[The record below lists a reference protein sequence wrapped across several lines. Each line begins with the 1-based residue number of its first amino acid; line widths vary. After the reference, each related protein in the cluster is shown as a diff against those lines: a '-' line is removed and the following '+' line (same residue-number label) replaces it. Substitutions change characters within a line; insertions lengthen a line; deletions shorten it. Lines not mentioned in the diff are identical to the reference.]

1 MKNINISISEIEFN
15 KFRLKSTPLSFSEL
29 LDLVSR
35 ELTRQKLSESLR
47 LSEESGLSSMTAS
60 DSRIRVSHAVYQEY
74 SSVLQRPKFARFP
87 DFFSNAQ
94 LILSEL
100 ERIAI
105 FYNPRARV
113 DLLKDLDDNRFLELA
128 KSSKAHFLITGN
140 HRDFDITEFHGTQ
153 IVNMRDYF
161 QNHMLR

>member
-1 MKNINISISEIEFN
+1 MQRIV
-15 KFRLKSTPLSFSEL
+15 
-29 LDLVSR
+29 LDTNVFVSALIQR
-35 ELTRQKLSESLR
+35 SYPYLILDECL
-47 LSEESGLSSMTAS
+47 ANS
-60 DSRIRVSHAVYQEY
+60 DIRICVSHAVYQEY

-140 HRDFDITEFHGTQ
+140 HRDFDITEFQGTQ
-153 IVNMRDYF
+153 IVNPRDYF